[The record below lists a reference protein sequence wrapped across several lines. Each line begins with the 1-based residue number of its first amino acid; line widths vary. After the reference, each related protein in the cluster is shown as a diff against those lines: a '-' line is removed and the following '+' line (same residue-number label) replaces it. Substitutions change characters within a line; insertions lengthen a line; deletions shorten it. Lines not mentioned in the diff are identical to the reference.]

1 MKMVVAQM
9 YNCIRMEFRKC
20 FHSHNFII
28 SMATCVLLAL
38 SSASYCCQGYL
49 NIHDAL
55 DQYCFENG
63 HMVSNELFP
72 VWTSY
77 NYWIGGESET
87 LAYSAFYTLLP
98 LFAILPHSLSCL
110 QEKKSSYAN
119 QMIVRVGRQPYYLS
133 KGIVCFSAAF
143 ITIVI
148 PLILNFAVTTAF
160 IPSTVPQINYEI
172 YNHVYFGAMGADL
185 F

>member
-55 DQYCFENG
+55 D
-63 HMVSNELFP
+63 
-72 VWTSY
+72 
-77 NYWIGGESET
+77 
-87 LAYSAFYTLLP
+87 
-98 LFAILPHSLSCL
+98 
-110 QEKKSSYAN
+110 
-119 QMIVRVGRQPYYLS
+119 
-133 KGIVCFSAAF
+133 
-143 ITIVI
+143 
-148 PLILNFAVTTAF
+148 
-160 IPSTVPQINYEI
+160 
-172 YNHVYFGAMGADL
+172 
-185 F
+185 

>member
-63 HMVSNELFP
+63 HMASTSSCGSVVLFMP
-72 VWTSY
+72 DV
-77 NYWIGGESET
+77 
-87 LAYSAFYTLLP
+87 P
-98 LFAILPHSLSCL
+98 DC
-110 QEKKSSYAN
+110 
-119 QMIVRVGRQPYYLS
+119 V
-133 KGIVCFSAAF
+133 
-143 ITIVI
+143 ITVD
-148 PLILNFAVTTAF
+148 
-160 IPSTVPQINYEI
+160 TVPCTMENT
-172 YNHVYFGAMGADL
+172 ACMSSSP
-185 F
+185 

>member
-55 DQYCFENG
+55 DERIDEDKTRHISIEIHFN
-63 HMVSNELFP
+63 LKP
-72 VWTSY
+72 
-77 NYWIGGESET
+77 
-87 LAYSAFYTLLP
+87 
-98 LFAILPHSLSCL
+98 
-110 QEKKSSYAN
+110 
-119 QMIVRVGRQPYYLS
+119 
-133 KGIVCFSAAF
+133 
-143 ITIVI
+143 I
-148 PLILNFAVTTAF
+148 PEVEQVTA
-160 IPSTVPQINYEI
+160 
-172 YNHVYFGAMGADL
+172 
-185 F
+185 